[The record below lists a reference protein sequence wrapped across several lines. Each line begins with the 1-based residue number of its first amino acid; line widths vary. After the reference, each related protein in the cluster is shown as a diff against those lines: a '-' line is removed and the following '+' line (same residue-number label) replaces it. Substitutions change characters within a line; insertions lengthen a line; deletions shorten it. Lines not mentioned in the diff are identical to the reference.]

1 MRTTDCGANT
11 PMLATRS
18 GNSLHSGPRRADR
31 RGLSSSVHLGW
42 ALLLFIVLALSTCA
56 TTQVQRAAQLGV
68 LGKTY
73 AEAVTLAGDEA
84 MATTITF
91 SLAEIRKERAGGAFP
106 TPEDRSQALKNQ
118 IEIIEQRQRM
128 VETSNQ
134 LLALLAEYFAD
145 LEQFAKQDISTSFE
159 TATGGL
165 VDSIN
170 KVGSTVESNT
180 QAKAKISDAERTSLA
195 KLSGLVARQVHGQA
209 LARVLERDASMI
221 GTQLKLMSKILA
233 TYSEWIRARSDM
245 ELKEFYRDRVVK
257 PFVATGDLPGK
268 WEQDVRHYLQGTNLS
283 AQLAKAKAAGDRM
296 ERFWAGYLAGEI
308 SIGDVVADL
317 KDMERLLQ
325 EISTFNKAWADA
337 NVSKPN

>member
-1 MRTTDCGANT
+1 MRTTDCDANT
-11 PMLATRS
+11 RMLSTGC
-18 GNSLHSGPRRADR
+18 GNVHHSGARRVDP
-31 RGLSSSVHLGW
+31 RGLPLQVCLGW
-42 ALLLFIVLALSTCA
+42 ALLLGMVVALSSCA
-56 TTQVQRAAQLGV
+56 TTQVQRAAQVGA

-73 AEAVTLAGDEA
+73 AEAVSLAGDEA
-84 MATTITF
+84 MATSIAF
-91 SLAEIRKERAGGAFP
+91 SLSEIQKERAGGAFSS
-106 TPEDRSQALKNQ
+106 PEDRSKAIKDQ
-118 IEIIEQRQRM
+118 IEILSQRQQL
-128 VETSNQ
+128 VTTSNQ

-170 KVGSTVESNT
+170 KVGSTVENNT
-180 QAKAKISDAERTSLA
+180 QAKAKISDAERTSLS

-209 LARVLERDASMI
+209 LAQILERDAVMI

-233 TYSEWIRARSDM
+233 TYSEWIRSRSDM

-257 PFVATGDLPGK
+257 PFVASGDLPGK
-268 WEQDVRHYLQGTNLS
+268 WEQDVRRYLQGTNLS

-308 SIGDVVADL
+308 SISDVVADL

-325 EISTFNKAWADA
+325 EISAFNKAWADGDR
-337 NVSKPN
+337 PH

>member
-1 MRTTDCGANT
+1 MRTTDCDANT
-11 PMLATRS
+11 RMLSTGC
-18 GNSLHSGPRRADR
+18 GNVHHSGARRVDP
-31 RGLSSSVHLGW
+31 RGLPLQVCLGW
-42 ALLLFIVLALSTCA
+42 ALLLGMVVALSSCA
-56 TTQVQRAAQLGV
+56 TTIVQRAAQVGA

-73 AEAVTLAGDEA
+73 AEAVSLAGDEA
-84 MATTITF
+84 MATSIAF
-91 SLAEIRKERAGGAFP
+91 SLSEIQKERAGGAFSS
-106 TPEDRSQALKNQ
+106 PEDRSKAIKDQ
-118 IEIIEQRQRM
+118 IEILSQRQQL
-128 VETSNQ
+128 VTTSNQ

-170 KVGSTVESNT
+170 KVGGTVENNT

-209 LARVLERDASMI
+209 LAQILERDAVMI

-233 TYSEWIRARSDM
+233 TYSEWIRSRSDM

-257 PFVATGDLPGK
+257 PFVASGDLPGK
-268 WEQDVRHYLQGTNLS
+268 WEQDVRRYLQGTNLS

-308 SIGDVVADL
+308 SISDVVADL

-325 EISTFNKAWADA
+325 EISAFNKAWADGDR
-337 NVSKPN
+337 PH

>member
-1 MRTTDCGANT
+1 
-11 PMLATRS
+11 
-18 GNSLHSGPRRADR
+18 
-31 RGLSSSVHLGW
+31 
-42 ALLLFIVLALSTCA
+42 LLFGTVIALFGCA
-56 TTQVQRAAQLGV
+56 TTQVQRAAQVGA

-73 AEAVTLAGDEA
+73 AEAVTFAGDEA
-84 MATTITF
+84 MATSITF
-91 SLAEIRKERAGGAFP
+91 SLSEIQKERAGGAFSS
-106 TPEDRSQALKNQ
+106 PEDRSKAIKDQ
-118 IEIIEQRQRM
+118 IEILSQRQQL
-128 VETSNQ
+128 VTTSNQ

-170 KVGSTVESNT
+170 KVGSTVENNT
-180 QAKAKISDAERTSLA
+180 QSKAKISDAERTSLS

-209 LARVLERDASMI
+209 LAQILDRDAVMI

-233 TYSEWIRARSDM
+233 AYSEWIRSRSDM

-257 PFVATGDLPGK
+257 PFMATGDLPGK
-268 WEQDVRHYLQGTNLS
+268 WEQDARRYLQGTSLS
-283 AQLAKAKAAGDRM
+283 AKLGKAKAAGDRM

-308 SIGDVVADL
+308 SISDVVADL

-325 EISTFNKAWADA
+325 EISAFNKAWADA
-337 NVSKPN
+337 DRPH

>member
-1 MRTTDCGANT
+1 MKTTECDVNT
-11 PMLATRS
+11 QIVAR
-18 GNSLHSGPRRADR
+18 GYRDGHHSVQRRVDP
-31 RGLSSSVHLGW
+31 RGLRLRVCLGW
-42 ALLLFIVLALSTCA
+42 IFLLGMIVALSSCA

-84 MATTITF
+84 MATSITF
-91 SLAEIRKERAGGAFP
+91 SLSEIQKERAGGAFSS
-106 TPEDRSQALKNQ
+106 PEDRSKAIKDQ
-118 IEIIEQRQRM
+118 IEILSQRQQL
-128 VETSNQ
+128 VTTSNQ

-170 KVGSTVESNT
+170 KVGSTVENNT
-180 QAKAKISDAERTSLA
+180 QAKAKISDAERTSLS

-209 LARVLERDASMI
+209 LAQILERDAVMI

-233 TYSEWIRARSDM
+233 TYSEWIRSRSDM

-257 PFVATGDLPGK
+257 PFVASGDLPGK
-268 WEQDVRHYLQGTNLS
+268 WEQDVRRYLQGTNLS

-308 SIGDVVADL
+308 SISDVVADL

-325 EISTFNKAWADA
+325 EISAFNKAWADGDR
-337 NVSKPN
+337 PH